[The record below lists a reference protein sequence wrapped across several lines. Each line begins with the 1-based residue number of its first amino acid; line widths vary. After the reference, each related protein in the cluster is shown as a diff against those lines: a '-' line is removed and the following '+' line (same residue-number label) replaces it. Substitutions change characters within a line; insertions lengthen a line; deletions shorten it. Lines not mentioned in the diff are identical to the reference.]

1 MSGTVRDDA
10 LAQAIVD
17 TIREPLLVLDEDLR
31 VVVASRSFYQKFHT
45 EPQSTEGRLLSALS
59 NGEWDL
65 PALHLLLDRI
75 GSHDVVLNDYEIDL
89 DFPGLGSRT
98 YIVNARKIFHE
109 NQPSAHILLAME
121 DITDRRFIERDRD
134 ELLRQKDLLLEELQ
148 HRVANSLAI
157 IASILLMKART
168 VTSPEIR
175 AHLEDAHKRVMSV
188 ATVQQHLHPSETGV
202 MIELQSY
209 LKQLCSSLASSM
221 INDESCVIETQVS
234 EGRVTS
240 TTAVSIGL
248 IVTELVI
255 NALKHAFPESKPGC
269 AVVVAYETNGT
280 DWKLSVSDN
289 GSSAGGARTATWPPA
304 KVGLGTS
311 IVNAL
316 AQQLEARVV
325 TLSESTGTTVSV
337 THSTFKSLPKA
348 A

>member
-1 MSGTVRDDA
+1 MSRMERDHA

-17 TIREPLLVLDEDLR
+17 TIHEPLLVLDQDLR
-31 VVVASRSFYQKFHT
+31 VVVASRSFYRKFHA
-45 EPQSTEGRLLSALS
+45 EPQFTLGRPLGALS
-59 NGEWDL
+59 EGQWDI
-65 PALHLLLDRI
+65 PALRLLLDRI
-75 GSHDVVLNDYEIDL
+75 GPGDAVPDPYEVQL
-89 DFPGLGSRT
+89 DFPELGRR
-98 YIVNARKIFHE
+98 IFLVNARRIFYE
-109 NQPSAHILLAME
+109 GEYSANILLAIE
-121 DITDRRFIERDRD
+121 DVTERRIVERERD
-134 ELLRQKDLLLEELQ
+134 ELLHQKDLLLEEVQ

-188 ATVQQHLHPSETGV
+188 ATVQQHLHPSEAGV
-202 MIELQSY
+202 SIELGSY
-209 LKQLCSSLASSM
+209 LRQLCSSLTDSM
-221 INDESCVIETQVS
+221 INDGFFSIDTQVAEVS
-234 EGRVTS
+234 VTS

-255 NALKHAFPESKPGC
+255 NALKHAFPEARPGA
-269 AVVVAYETNGT
+269 AVVVAYEVNGT

-289 GSSAGGARTATWPPA
+289 GGGASAASWPPA
-304 KVGLGTS
+304 RIGLGTT

-316 AQQLEARVV
+316 AEQLQARVDIA
-325 TLSESTGTTVSV
+325 SGPGGTFVSI